1 MRTIDLPS
9 RPLASSL
16 ASSRFSALS
25 ASIWERFFSNLFLF
39 ASLARSALPR
49 GKRKLRAK
57 PSFTVTTSPM
67 WPSFSTRS
75 SRMICMVPPSLF
87 HDEGQ
92 EADVTRTLDRLRQ
105 LALLLAGNGRDAR
118 RNDFAALGDEAL
130 KQANVLVI
138 NAGRI
143 LAGEGAALA
152 PTEKWACH
160 VRKPPLSRDFVA
172 FATRAAIPTLAPVS
186 TITAVSAAEERRVG
200 KGGGRTFRSWG

>member
-1 MRTIDLPS
+1 MRISDWSSDVCSSDL
-9 RPLASSL
+9 
-16 ASSRFSALS
+16 
-25 ASIWERFFSNLFLF
+25 
-39 ASLARSALPR
+39 
-49 GKRKLRAK
+49 
-57 PSFTVTTSPM
+57 
-67 WPSFSTRS
+67 
-75 SRMICMVPPSLF
+75 

-160 VRKPPLSRDFVA
+160 IQKPPLSRDFVA
-172 FATRAAIPTLAPVS
+172 FATRDRKS
-186 TITAVSAAEERRVG
+186 TRLNYSH
-200 KGGGRTFRSWG
+200 